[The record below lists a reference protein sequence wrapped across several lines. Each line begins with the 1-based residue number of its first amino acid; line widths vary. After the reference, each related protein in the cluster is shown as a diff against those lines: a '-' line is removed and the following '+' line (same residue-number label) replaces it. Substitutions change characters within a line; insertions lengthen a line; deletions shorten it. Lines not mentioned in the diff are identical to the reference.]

1 AFIWPY
7 QLGEDFTAPIP
18 EKKTVPLIMAAHFAL
33 LLPNFEI
40 IWFLQGWSDHA
51 LAGIGK
57 FINEDHRAWLEW
69 PL

>member
-1 AFIWPY
+1 
-7 QLGEDFTAPIP
+7 
-18 EKKTVPLIMAAHFAL
+18 MAAHFAL

-69 PL
+69 PLDQARKLREARENGMANVEGLTPEE